1 VAVVTVRRRSWLAVG
16 LFVLR
21 CAGADAQSGA
31 PTEAQ
36 VKAVFLYNFTK
47 YVAWPTEAF
56 RSAADPLNVC
66 ILGADAFG
74 PVLDET
80 LQGERVQDRKLVSRR
95 IATVD
100 EVDGCHLLFLSASEE
115 RQLPR
120 ILKALEAKPVLTVGE
135 TDDFAENGG
144 MINLRKLG
152 NKIRLEI
159 NEEAAAR
166 AGLKISSQLL
176 KLARIV
182 SSRAG

>member
-120 ILKALEAKPVLTVGE
+120 ILKALEAKAAGRAPRYGPTSFPDIPWPNPLEVAPPWE
-135 TDDFAENGG
+135 GG
-144 MINLRKLG
+144 DGKSKN
-152 NKIRLEI
+152 
-159 NEEAAAR
+159 
-166 AGLKISSQLL
+166 
-176 KLARIV
+176 
-182 SSRAG
+182 